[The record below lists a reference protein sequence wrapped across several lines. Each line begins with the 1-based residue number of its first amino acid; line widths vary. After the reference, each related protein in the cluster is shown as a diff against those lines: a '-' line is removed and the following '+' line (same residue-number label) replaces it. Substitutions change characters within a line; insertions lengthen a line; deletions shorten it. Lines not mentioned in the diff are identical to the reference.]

1 MRRFNSSKVKAL
13 GNLSPTTERQKRFLR
28 KAHGIVQP
36 FSAAVGPV
44 VSDKPKE
51 RDYLCPMKPGFVPR
65 KPRGRSH
72 VVMGAEARSALTA
85 RAKLREA
92 FFASLGE

>member
-13 GNLSPTTERQKRFLR
+13 GNLAPITERQKRYLR
-28 KAHGIVQP
+28 KQRGIVQP
-36 FSAAVGPV
+36 FSAATGPA

-72 VVMGAEARSALTA
+72 VLMGAEARTQLAA

-92 FFASLGE
+92 FFASL